1 MCIGGSPAYAT
12 PQRQESAF
20 KDAPP
25 VVMGKQEGVKKPKDT
40 KKATEELKIKRQKE
54 EGTYVNPN
62 VQRTEEL
69 LMSSG
74 GSSQRKQRN
83 RLSNL
88 NKARNKARVRKS
100 NSRMSGSRSR
110 GRR

>member
-25 VVMGKQEGVKKPKDT
+25 VVMGKQEGVEKPKDT